1 MLRCLG
7 QRQLDK
13 ERCPEA
19 AVPVSKARP
28 LASCRASVV
37 QWKVNRHAKASP
49 FGRGVTEGDG
59 EGKPGRK
66 EPLRSDGQALCQ
78 SDTIAVPELF
88 VSGLA
93 LSVSSQ
99 APRQGRVAAPS
110 VCFAA
115 ARILLAAAPTAPPCF
130 RHWRRSSPLPQRGSP
145 WHVGQLSSG
154 RAKHNISEAA
164 VLRCLGQRQLDK
176 ERCPEAAVPVSKAR
190 PLASCRA
197 SVVQWKVNRHAK
209 ASPFGRGVTEGDG
222 EGKPGRKEPLRSD
235 GQALCQSDTIA
246 VPELFVSGLALSVG
260 LAPASSPKGGAI
272 GMSVSFRLDERST
285 ISRKQQC
292 SAV

>member
-1 MLRCLG
+1 MPELFVSGLALSVSSQAPRQLPQRGSHWHVGRLSSGRAKHNISETAVLRCLV

-66 EPLRSDGQALCQ
+66 EPLRSDRQALCQ

-110 VCFAA
+110 VCFAV

-154 RAKHNISEAA
+154 RAKHNISETA
-164 VLRCLGQRQLDK
+164 VLRCLVQRQLDK
-176 ERCPEAAVPVSKAR
+176 ERCPEAAAPVSKAR
-190 PLASCRA
+190 PFAFCRT
-197 SVVQWKVNRHAK
+197 SGVQ
-209 ASPFGRGVTEGDG
+209 
-222 EGKPGRKEPLRSD
+222 
-235 GQALCQSDTIA
+235 
-246 VPELFVSGLALSVG
+246 
-260 LAPASSPKGGAI
+260 
-272 GMSVSFRLDERST
+272 
-285 ISRKQQC
+285 
-292 SAV
+292 